1 MGAPVEKLAKQWI
14 GLLRI
19 FSDTQHTC
27 REMWNVKKRICE
39 GGGCAV
45 SQNLGKKNR

>member
-27 REMWNVKKRICE
+27 REMWNGKKRICE

-45 SQNLGKKNR
+45 SENLGKKNR